1 MAEVIID
8 ALSLEGN
15 ASASGKST
23 AIISSDSALIG
34 SASACG
40 KVLVIKTADSVL
52 GSLADIDAKITL
64 IVFDKTAV
72 SGSASTA
79 TEGRALRLIRGGLSG
94 RASVKSSGH
103 KYKTVKAALNG
114 ESTLEA
120 FTYDRDLKTEIGD
133 YLPAFYRDME
143 DVERLTNADAA
154 EVIRLRAYLDNLLD
168 NFYVPSADNLLD
180 RWEHEVGI
188 ETIPQRSTDS
198 RRHFIEAKLRGKGTT
213 TKKTLKEIA
222 DSFYESEV
230 IERPREH
237 EVEVKIV
244 GRRGRPK
251 NVEDMDEAIGNVIPA
266 HLTHNITFTFLPW
279 SELDMI
285 RRSWDEAEAYTMASA
300 SETNW
305 RDFEGEGVRWNT
317 VRTLTAKE
325 LEESYNLN
333 TGGIADE

>member
-8 ALSLEGN
+8 ALSLDCS

-52 GSLADIDAKITL
+52 GSLADIDAKISL
-64 IVFDKTAV
+64 IVSNKTAV

-94 RASVKSSGH
+94 MASVKSSGH
-103 KYKTVKAALNG
+103 KYKTVKAALNA

-143 DVERLTNADAA
+143 DVERLTNADAV

-188 ETIPQRSTDS
+188 ETIPQRSAES
-198 RRHFIEAKLRGKGTT
+198 RRHYINAKLRGKGVATADL
-213 TKKTLKEIA
+213 LKSVVDAFYYAEIT
-222 DSFYESEV
+222 DK
-230 IERPREH
+230 PRESS
-237 EVEVKIV
+237 VKV
-244 GRRGRPK
+244 KLLGKRGIPK
-251 NVEDMDEAIGNVIPA
+251 NLEDIDVAVTDVIPA
-266 HLTHNITFTFLPW
+266 HLDTEYEFTYATWGEMNDGLLTW
-279 SELDMI
+279 Q
-285 RRSWDEAEAYTMASA
+285 EAENKTM
-300 SETNW
+300 
-305 RDFEGEGVRWNT
+305 
-317 VRTLTAKE
+317 KE
-325 LEESYNLN
+325 LEETFYVEPDFPYS
-333 TGGIADE
+333 E